1 MKIDNL
7 KYINELEKEN
17 LLLKEK
23 LEFHELFME
32 SSNSWETFRD
42 KDGNIIY
49 VSPDFEHITGYSR
62 NDYLTNKIKIFDFVH
77 PDDRENYMNNFKA
90 QINRQLVTNFVCRI
104 VDINN
109 SLKYVSV
116 SSKPVYNRQNEYLG
130 FRTSVVDITE
140 QKISEAKLIENE
152 MKYRLLAENISD
164 VIWILNLSQ
173 HKFTYISPSVIHL
186 TGFSVDEAL
195 QQTIDECLDYHS
207 AESVKQK
214 VSPTLTDFLKN
225 PTIRKTDHNEIKQ
238 LCKNGNYIW
247 VETITQYQLTENGE
261 IEILGVSRN
270 IEKRKHAEQALVES
284 EQRVTS
290 ILNNITDIVWSI
302 KMPELKL
309 DYVSPSVEK
318 IYGYSPKEFFD
329 NPNLFQEIIHPDDK
343 PLLNERFQF
352 LLANN
357 YAIFE
362 RRNIHRNGKVVWIL
376 DKSQLI
382 YNDNNEIVKIEGIAH
397 DITELKEREFLIQQ
411 QNSELSKLNADKDRF
426 IKILAHDLKNPF
438 NSLLGFSELLLK
450 NLRKYDIE
458 KIEKQ
463 INTIY
468 NTSKQTYNLLE
479 DLLLW
484 SKSQVGKLPFE
495 PQTYLFSEIC
505 KEVITNFKINP
516 KNITINCLETEKT
529 KVTVDLNMFNT
540 VMRNLISNA
549 IKFTNQNGQI
559 NVYAEKNH
567 KNAIITVSDNGIGIE
582 KEVIPKLWETYTNY
596 STIGTNNEKG
606 TGFGLTLCKELIEK
620 HGGQIWVESEVGK
633 GSDFK
638 FTLPLCND

>member
-1 MKIDNL
+1 MNDNQINIDKRFQL
-7 KYINELEKEN
+7 FEN
-17 LLLKEK
+17 N
-23 LEFHELFME
+23 F
-32 SSNSWETFRD
+32 ETFKILSD
-42 KDGNIIY
+42 NSFDIINILDREGKIL
-49 VSPDFEHITGYSR
+49 FESIATERILGYKAGER
-62 NDYLTNKIKIFDFVH
+62 IGQVAFNFVH
-77 PDDRENYMNNFKA
+77 PDDIEHIAIEFQDLIQNPQNQKVLEFRFKHINGSWKWLETSGQNFLDNPHIKGII
-90 QINRQLVTNFVCRI
+90 INSR
-104 VDINN
+104 
-109 SLKYVSV
+109 
-116 SSKPVYNRQNEYLG
+116 
-130 FRTSVVDITE
+130 DIT
-140 QKISEAKLIENE
+140 
-152 MKYRLLAENISD
+152 D
-164 VIWILNLSQ
+164 
-173 HKFTYISPSVIHL
+173 
-186 TGFSVDEAL
+186 
-195 QQTIDECLDYHS
+195 
-207 AESVKQK
+207 
-214 VSPTLTDFLKN
+214 
-225 PTIRKTDHNEIKQ
+225 RKTTE
-238 LCKNGNYIW
+238 KN
-247 VETITQYQLTENGE
+247 LKEN
-261 IEILGVSRN
+261 
-270 IEKRKHAEQALVES
+270 

-376 DKSQLI
+376 DKSQVI

-397 DITELKEREFLIQQ
+397 DITELKEREFLIHQ

-529 KVTVDLNMFNT
+529 KLTVDLNMFNT

>member
-329 NPNLFQEIIHPDDK
+329 NPNLLQEIIHPDDK

-357 YAIFE
+357 YAVFE

-376 DKSQLI
+376 DKSQVI
-382 YNDNNEIVKIEGIAH
+382 YNDNNEIVRIEGIAH
-397 DITELKEREFLIQQ
+397 DITELKEREFLIHQ